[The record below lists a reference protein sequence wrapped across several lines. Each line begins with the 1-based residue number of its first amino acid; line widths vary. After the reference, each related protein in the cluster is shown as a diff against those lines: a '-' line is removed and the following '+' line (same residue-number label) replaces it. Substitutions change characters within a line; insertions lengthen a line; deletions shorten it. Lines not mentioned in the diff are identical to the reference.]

1 MFRIQ
6 KKLQWKS
13 KYPVPI
19 PRSPSSFFFFFKFT
33 TRHSILKH
41 RILNLVFFPLNYI
54 CWRSFHTKSSKWRQ
68 TNLATKGKINSR
80 RPEAEDFVVFTQPC
94 PDQPAYSCGH
104 LDAGTL
110 KGHWWILPGLNKQPV
125 CMSWELWI
133 RKPFIWYFYTWQPSP
148 TSWVLTFYR
157 YAHLLVLTI
166 CQCSKNLAL

>member
-125 CMSWELWI
+125 CMSWEWWI

-157 YAHLLVLTI
+157 YPHLLVLTI